1 MSDRPPTI
9 RETFV
14 AAYPQYVAGILT
26 DRGVEVDSTIADGIV
41 IGTGVL
47 DGLLA
52 SFEAKP
58 PGFVTRSPLE
68 LFREALRPMDR
79 ALEVAGVD
87 PPVIDVIQLDV
98 LPWDRY
104 ALSPGSP
111 QQLGP
116 AAHEAHLRWGIAKV
130 KAHVER
136 PTAGLRCGE
145 DDAPRILEQLDGL
158 GYRVIRLPAEEDVFV
173 AVLDIDG
180 EAVDGIIS
188 QLTTTGTHVIVFG
201 DDPNDMQQIRFK
213 ALGAVAVLPKQ
224 AIFDDLANHI
234 PIIV

>member
-1 MSDRPPTI
+1 MSYRPPTI

-14 AAYPQYVAGILT
+14 AAYPRYVAEILT
-26 DRGVEVDSTIADGIV
+26 DRGVEIDSTIADGIV

-52 SFEAKP
+52 SLEARP
-58 PGFVTRSPLE
+58 PGLATRSPLE
-68 LFREALRPMDR
+68 LFREALRPVDR
-79 ALEVAGVD
+79 ALEVAGVE
-87 PPVIDVIQLDV
+87 PPVIDASQRDL

-104 ALSPGSP
+104 ALSPGSA

-116 AAHEAHLRWGIAKV
+116 GAHEAHLHWGIAKA
-130 KAHVER
+130 KAHAER
-136 PTAGLRCGE
+136 PPAGLRCGE
-145 DDAPRILEQLDGL
+145 ADAPRILEQLDGL

-180 EAVDGIIS
+180 ESVDGIIA
-188 QLTTTGTHVIVFG
+188 QLTTTGAHVIVFG
-201 DDPNDMQQIRFK
+201 DDPNDIQQIRFK
-213 ALGAVAVLPKQ
+213 ALGAAAVLPKQ
-224 AIFDDLANHI
+224 VIFDDLAEHI

>member
-1 MSDRPPTI
+1 MSRRPPTI

-14 AAYPQYVAGILT
+14 AAYPLYVAEILI
-26 DRGVEVDSTIADGIV
+26 DRGIEIDSTIADGIV

-52 SFEAKP
+52 LLEAKP
-58 PGFVTRSPLE
+58 PGLATRSPLE
-68 LFREALRPMDR
+68 LFREALRPVDR
-79 ALEVAGVD
+79 ALEVAAVEPSRVD
-87 PPVIDVIQLDV
+87 LSQREV

-104 ALSPGSP
+104 ALSPGSA

-116 AAHEAHLRWGIAKV
+116 AAHEAHFRWGIAKA
-130 KAHVER
+130 KAHVDR

-145 DDAPRILEQLDGL
+145 EDAPRILEQLNGL

-180 EAVDGIIS
+180 ESVDTIIS
-188 QLTTTGTHVIVFG
+188 QLTSTGAHVIVFG
-201 DDPNDMQQIRFK
+201 SDPDDIQQIRFK
-213 ALGAVAVLPKQ
+213 TLGVAAVLPKRVVL
-224 AIFDDLANHI
+224 DDLAEHI
-234 PIIV
+234 PTVV